1 MFNSYLL
8 HFNDIDIVLEKTKR
22 QEQAPAL
29 HLKLTSYVNYNLSL
43 TFPNVSFSSDSEESR
58 LEMLYV
64 LPF

>member
-1 MFNSYLL
+1 MQNAEFRVCDAIMFGCGLCPPAILRSALCTL
-8 HFNDIDIVLEKTKR
+8 H
-22 QEQAPAL
+22 
-29 HLKLTSYVNYNLSL
+29 SNYNLSL